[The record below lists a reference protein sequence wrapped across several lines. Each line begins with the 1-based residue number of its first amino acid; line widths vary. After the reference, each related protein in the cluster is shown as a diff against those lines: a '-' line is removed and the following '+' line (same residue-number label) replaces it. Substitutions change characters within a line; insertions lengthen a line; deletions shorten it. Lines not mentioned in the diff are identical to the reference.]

1 VIAYS
6 VAEIRAAEKPLLDA
20 GVPLMARAASGLAGV
35 VRTLLRDRRGAVLVL
50 AGAGDNGADALFA
63 AAELATEGIGVIAVR
78 VGSEVHEAAWAAATG
93 AGAHEA
99 SPDAAAYLAVD
110 AAIVLDGIRGIGGS
124 GAGLRG
130 PAREVAL
137 ALHTAE
143 HPLIIAV
150 DVPSGIDADSGGADD
165 AVLPADVTVTFG
177 AMKAGLLRE
186 PACTLAGRV
195 ILIDIGLGLP
205 TQEA

>member
-1 VIAYS
+1 MRGYR

-20 GVPLMARAASGLAGV
+20 GVPLMARAVTGLTGV
-35 VRTLLRDRRGAVLVL
+35 VRTLTRGRRGTVLVL
-50 AGAGDNGADALFA
+50 AGSGDNGGDALFTA
-63 AAELATEGIGVIAVR
+63 ADLAADGAGVIAVR
-78 VGSEVHEAAWAAATG
+78 VGSRVHEAAWAAAIA

-99 SPDAAAYLAVD
+99 SPDAAAYLAAD
-110 AAIVLDGIRGIGGS
+110 AAVVLDGMRGIGGS

-130 PAREVAL
+130 TALEVAL
-137 ALHTAE
+137 ALQAAE
-143 HPLIIAV
+143 GPLVIAV
-150 DVPSGIDADSGGADD
+150 DVPSGIDADSGAADD

-186 PACTLAGRV
+186 PARTLAGRV

-205 TQEA
+205 RQEA